1 MEQLERPP
9 YPALIASLSAIE
21 ANARVVAALCGS
33 RGIELMGVVK
43 GMGARPEAARAMLKG
58 GCSSLGSS
66 RVMQLKALRE
76 AGFDCPLV
84 LLRVPGPSELPLALR
99 WADRSLFS
107 DLGTLRLAAE
117 LAEGAGRRHGVVLM
131 QDLGDLREGW
141 MDEKELVAAAVELE
155 RSMPSLELLGI
166 GTNLGCYGA
175 IRPSPANL
183 GALAASARAVE
194 DAIGRPLA
202 IVSGGATSS
211 LPLLAGGSMPRGIT
225 ELRVG
230 EGILTARDL
239 ATYYRCE
246 LAGIEPLALRL
257 RLEVLEVRV
266 KPSHPIGEILVDAY
280 GETPDYVDRGRRL
293 RALLGAGKRDFG
305 KHEALIP
312 LEPGMELVGSSSDH
326 LIVDLTECGRSFK
339 PGDLVDFG
347 LFYVGM
353 LYASDCPDLRVEFVP

>member
-1 MEQLERPP
+1 MDQLERPP
-9 YPALIASLSAIE
+9 YPALIVSLSALK
-21 ANARVVAALCGS
+21 ANVRAVAALCAA
-33 RGIELMGVVK
+33 RGIALMGVVK
-43 GMGARPEAARAMLKG
+43 GMGARPEAARAMLDG

-66 RVMQLKALRE
+66 RVMQLKALRQ
-76 AGFDCPLV
+76 AGFACPLA
-84 LLRVPGPSELPLALR
+84 LLRIPGPSELPLALR

-107 DLGTLRLAAE
+107 ELETLRRAAE
-117 LAEGAGRRHGVVLM
+117 LAERAGRRHGAVLM
-131 QDLGDLREGW
+131 RDLGDLREGW
-141 MDEKELVAAAVELE
+141 MDEGELVAAAVELE
-155 RSMPSLELLGI
+155 RSMPSLELLGV

-175 IRPSPANL
+175 VRPSPDNL
-183 GALAASARAVE
+183 GALVASARAIE

-211 LPLLAGGSMPRGIT
+211 IPLLLDGAMPEGVT

-239 ATYYRCE
+239 PTYFGCE
-246 LAGIEPLALRL
+246 PAGMDPLALRL

-280 GETPDYVDRGRRL
+280 GETPDYVDRGLRL

-326 LIVDLTECGRSFK
+326 LIVDASDCGRRLK

-353 LYASDCPDLRVEFVP
+353 LYASDCPDLRVEFGP